1 MRRKLTSILAAS
13 ALATSALWLVPG
25 FAQTG
30 LDRSV
35 LPIRAPAPPVITEL
49 DASKVKAPAPF
60 SVKAPAGAPNVLV
73 ILLDD
78 FGYGD
83 PSTFGG
89 PIPMATADK
98 LAAEGLRYTRFHTTA
113 MCAPT
118 RAALLTGRNHH
129 SVNMGTITEMSTA
142 MPGYTGQR
150 PPDVATLAETLKL
163 NGYNTAHFGKTHEVP
178 TWEYSVVGNYEN
190 WPTQSGMEYF
200 YGFFGGETDQWSP
213 PNLYEGQ
220 AKIPTPEK
228 PGYHF
233 MTDMTD
239 HAIDYVRTQKSLAP
253 DKPFFMYF
261 ATGATHAPH
270 HAPKEWIAKFKGKFD
285 AGWDVMREQTLARQ
299 KQLGIVPPDTKLA
312 PKPKDIV
319 DWATLNPE
327 QKRLFAHQM
336 EVFAGYASFAD
347 SEIGRLITAVQD
359 LGALDNTIVYYIM
372 GDNGASGEGRMHGVF
387 NEYSTANGVDEP
399 IELQLK
405 QIDELGGPKGN
416 NHYAAGWAVA
426 GDAPF
431 TWVKQVAANFGGTRN
446 GLVVHWPKGIKA
458 RGEIRTQFHD
468 VIDVAPTILEKV
480 GLPQPTEVNGFKQHP
495 IEGVSMSYSFDD
507 AKAAD
512 RHTTQYFEINAN
524 RGIYH
529 DGWFAGTVHLIPW
542 ITKTS
547 PVPLAEDK
555 WELYDV
561 NADFSLSNDL
571 AASNPAKLKEMQDVF
586 MAEAAKYH
594 VLPIDGRYVERFNPQ
609 IAGRP
614 ELIPAERKLMELYEG
629 MGLPGADAIFNTKNR
644 SFQINADIEVPEG
657 KPAQGVL
664 LALGGGLGGW
674 SLYVKD
680 GKPEFDLNYLAQE
693 HFTVRSAQA
702 LAPGRRTV
710 KYVFDYDGDGVG
722 KGGTSTLFVDGTQV
736 ATGKVT
742 RTECCAVGIEGMEVG
757 FDMASRVTDAYPQG
771 SANRFTGKIVKMTIG
786 TK

>member
-1 MRRKLTSILAAS
+1 MQRKVSSVFAVA
-13 ALATSALWLVPG
+13 ALASSALWLVP
-25 FAQTG
+25 ALSQTL

-35 LPIRAPAPPVITEL
+35 LPIRTPTPPVITEL
-49 DASKVKAPAPF
+49 DASKVKAPTPF
-60 SVKAPAGAPNVLV
+60 SVTAPAGAPNVLV

-89 PIPMATADK
+89 PIPMATADR

-129 SVNMGTITEMSTA
+129 SVNMGTITEMSTS

-150 PPDVATLAETLKL
+150 PQDVATLAETLKL

-200 YGFFGGETDQWSP
+200 YGFFGGETDQWNP

-239 HAIDYVRTQKSLAP
+239 RAIGYVRTQKSLAP

-261 ATGATHAPH
+261 APGATHAPH

-285 AGWDVMREQTLARQ
+285 AGWDVMREETLARQ

-327 QKRLFAHQM
+327 HKRLFSRQM
-336 EVFAGYASFAD
+336 EVFAAYASFAD

-372 GDNGASGEGRMHGVF
+372 GDNGASGEGRMHGLF
-387 NEYSTANGVDEP
+387 NEYSIVNGVDEP

-405 QIDELGGPKGN
+405 QMDELGGPKGN

-468 VIDVAPTILEKV
+468 VIDVAPTILEKSR
-480 GLPQPTEVNGFKQHP
+480 PA
-495 IEGVSMSYSFDD
+495 S
-507 AKAAD
+507 AD
-512 RHTTQYFEINAN
+512 RGQRLQAASHRGREHELFLRRRKGSGAPYHAILRDQRQPRHLPRRLVRRDRASDPLDHQDLPRPADGGQVGALRRQCRLLPDQRS
-524 RGIYH
+524 RGIEP
-529 DGWFAGTVHLIPW
+529 G
-542 ITKTS
+542 K
-547 PVPLAEDK
+547 AEGD
-555 WELYDV
+555 
-561 NADFSLSNDL
+561 
-571 AASNPAKLKEMQDVF
+571 
-586 MAEAAKYH
+586 
-594 VLPIDGRYVERFNPQ
+594 
-609 IAGRP
+609 AGR
-614 ELIPAERKLMELYEG
+614 LH
-629 MGLPGADAIFNTKNR
+629 
-644 SFQINADIEVPEG
+644 
-657 KPAQGVL
+657 
-664 LALGGGLGGW
+664 GGGDEIPRAAHRRPLCRT
-674 SLYVKD
+674 LQ
-680 GKPEFDLNYLAQE
+680 PED
-693 HFTVRSAQA
+693 
-702 LAPGRRTV
+702 RRPS
-710 KYVFDYDGDGVG
+710 GVIP
-722 KGGTSTLFVDGTQV
+722 
-736 ATGKVT
+736 
-742 RTECCAVGIEGMEVG
+742 E
-757 FDMASRVTDAYPQG
+757 
-771 SANRFTGKIVKMTIG
+771 
-786 TK
+786 